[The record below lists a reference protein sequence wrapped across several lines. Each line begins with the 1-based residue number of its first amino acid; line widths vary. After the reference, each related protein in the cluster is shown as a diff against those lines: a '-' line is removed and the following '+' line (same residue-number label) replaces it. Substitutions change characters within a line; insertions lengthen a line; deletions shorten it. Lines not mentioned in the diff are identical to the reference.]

1 MRFTFKKIK
10 LPKFNKKK
18 KEKKLV
24 ENERV
29 KSISKSMMLSTTSIL
44 IGLTLVLGIVTYF
57 ISKNELIK
65 TNEELLLNKATD
77 SATIVDEQIKSNT
90 LSITR

>member
-29 KSISKSMMLSTTSIL
+29 KVLVKHSAISTSIL
-44 IGLTLVLGIVTYF
+44 IGLTLVLRIITYF

-65 TNEELLLNKATD
+65 TSEELLLNKATD
-77 SATIVDEQIKSNT
+77 SATIVDEQIKNNAFPS
-90 LSITR
+90 LH